1 MAALEL
7 SKQTFNGHDPLLPD
21 DIEHATD
28 RYMLK
33 LKEYARSLPYAIEPY
48 AKMLEMLDFIMLRLT
63 QCVEAKDYEPG
74 FVQWDSML
82 S

>member
-1 MAALEL
+1 MIGLEL
-7 SKQTFNGHDPLLPD
+7 SRLTLNGYEPLLPE

-33 LKEYARSLPYAIEPY
+33 LKEYARSLPYTIEPY
-48 AKMLEMLDFIMLRLT
+48 ARTLEMLNFILLRLT
-63 QCVEAKDYEPG
+63 QCIEAKDYEPG